1 MVEKRGEVTNELLFE
16 TLKAIQGAIGGLRED
31 VFEIKERLAMLEMQY
46 ASVFRRVD
54 RIEGRLDRI
63 ETRLGLVEG

>member
-1 MVEKRGEVTNELLFE
+1 MVEKRGEVTNEFLLE
-16 TLKAIQGAIGGLRED
+16 TLKAIQGAIAGMRED

-46 ASVFRRVD
+46 SSVSRRTD
-54 RIEGRLDRI
+54 RIERRLDRI